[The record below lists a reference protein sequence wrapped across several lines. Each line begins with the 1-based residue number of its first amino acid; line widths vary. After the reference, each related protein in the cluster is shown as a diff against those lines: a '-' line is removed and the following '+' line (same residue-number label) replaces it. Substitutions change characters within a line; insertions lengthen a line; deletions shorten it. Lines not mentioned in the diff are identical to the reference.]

1 MTDLLTHLPSLL
13 AAFEPRIRQEAER
26 LVDDD
31 SVRGLD
37 IVEDEALAEVR
48 LDDVKVNTRWA
59 LEDGQWRGDTD
70 TEDDTMH
77 QLSLCTVLIAIQRFA
92 SFSGPEFMA

>member
-1 MTDLLTHLPSLL
+1 MSALLSQLPHLL
-13 AAFEPRIRQEAER
+13 AAFLPRIRQEAER

-37 IVEDEALAEVR
+37 IVDDEALAEVR

-59 LEDGQWRGDTD
+59 LEEGQWRGDTD
-70 TEDDTMH
+70 TEDDTLH
-77 QLSLCTVLIAIQRFA
+77 QLSLCTA
-92 SFSGPEFMA
+92 